1 MVLLLVHL
9 FMIICLLSRT
19 VKVKIID
26 CVVRNLILILFLT
39 SFYTY
44 SNNPHK
50 MTLIQPPKSQAG
62 LYIKELLKRLYS
74 ELGKNV
80 EFIEVP
86 GARELQ
92 MVEQGLLVGAL
103 ARQAGIEEKHP
114 TLIRIPL
121 PILTFELVQVS
132 NEKQCGMCKL
142 ESLKSISYTRGAVI
156 AENYLKQ
163 LSMPIKQFPI
173 KNSHSLNNLLL
184 KGRVDSV
191 LMMDFEMTDE
201 IKFKDHFIKR
211 SIEQKVNYH
220 YLSPKYK
227 HLKQPLLKALAKLK
241 KDGVIEQLKYKYRI
255 NMKRL
260 R

>member
-1 MVLLLVHL
+1 MFSNITYQFTAHISN
-9 FMIICLLSRT
+9 II
-19 VKVKIID
+19 KW
-26 CVVRNLILILFLT
+26 NLASLFLFL
-39 SFYTY
+39 SFYTH
-44 SNNPHK
+44 SNDYHSV
-50 MTLIQPPKSQAG
+50 TLRQPPNNQASN
-62 LYIKELLKRLYS
+62 YVKELLERLYF
-74 ELGKNV
+74 ELGKKV
-80 EFIEVP
+80 EFIEVL
-86 GARELQ
+86 GARELH

-103 ARQAGIEEKHP
+103 ARQVGIEKKHSS
-114 TLIRIPL
+114 LIRIPI
-121 PILTFELVQVS
+121 PILTFELIQVS
-132 NEKQCGMCKL
+132 NSKQCGQCNLKK
-142 ESLKSISYTRGAVI
+142 LKSISYTRGAVI

-163 LSMPIKQFPI
+163 LPTLVKQFPI
-173 KNSHSLNNLLL
+173 KDTYSLNHLLL

-191 LMMDFEMTDE
+191 LMMDFEMKDE

-241 KDGVIEQLKYKYRI
+241 KDGVIDKLKYKYRI